1 MPHKIKDKKICGF
14 FETEQE
20 GVETITPAQF
30 KKYSD
35 KKELK
40 KLIKKFDFFIAQGSV
55 MPKVATAFGRALG
68 PAGKMPSPQLGI
80 VMNVSEKEIEDL
92 KKRINNTLKVKVKE
106 SSIKLAIGKQSMSD
120 EDIIENILSVYNY
133 VVKAL
138 PRDKENIKNIKLKF
152 TMTKPIKINLN

>member
-1 MPHKIKDKKICGF
+1 MLVKKKSKI
-14 FETEQE
+14 
-20 GVETITPAQF
+20 
-30 KKYSD
+30 
-35 KKELK
+35 
-40 KLIKKFDFFIAQGSV
+40 
-55 MPKVATAFGRALG
+55 
-68 PAGKMPSPQLGI
+68 
-80 VMNVSEKEIEDL
+80 L